1 VTNNELSD
9 EEYLILL
16 EEAEADRQWI
26 IQNYPVLAK
35 KYPNEYVC
43 VRRGVVV
50 RNGQDIDALSDSLG
64 IDVVCE
70 YIQPHGTAMLL

>member
-1 VTNNELSD
+1 MTDDELSD

-26 IQNYPVLAK
+26 IQNYPALAK

-43 VRRGVVV
+43 VRKGVVV
-50 RNGQDIDALSDSLG
+50 RNGRDIDSISESLG
-64 IDVVCE
+64 MDIVCE